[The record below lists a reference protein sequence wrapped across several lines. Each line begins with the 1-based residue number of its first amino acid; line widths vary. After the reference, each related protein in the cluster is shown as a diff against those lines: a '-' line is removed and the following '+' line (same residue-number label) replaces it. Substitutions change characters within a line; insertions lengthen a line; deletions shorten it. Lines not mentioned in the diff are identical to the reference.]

1 MDAFPPEPDPM
12 FRVADHLV
20 DQPSPDARPL
30 AEHLATAGRL
40 PVLHGL
46 ALAVQL
52 LAVLDHA
59 HATEGPHGAVSDRS
73 VFVTRGGRIELCRAA
88 ACEPPGPPHAAPE
101 LLAGQPAD
109 VRSDVYA
116 AGLLAYELIAG
127 RAPFARPGMPPSWPA
142 RVARPDL
149 PVAVDAVFRRA
160 LAQEPALRPPSAQA
174 LSAALQEAVGVPV
187 WERAPARRVP
197 ARAAAT
203 TPAAAPR
210 GPRVPQRR
218 HALRAAWAA
227 GLVTAAV
234 AGFLLA
240 RPGVPVP
247 QLPSRELALVEP
259 AVPLVQTPRPEV
271 PPLAVGPA
279 PQVTQAPPPAPA
291 SQPRGT
297 ATARHA
303 PPAHALAPSAP
314 AAALVARAP
323 AAVPAAARPAP
334 PPPAVREP
342 AREPVRVAAVP
353 PRLAAREAAET
364 RPQPPVAVATRE
376 PARRAARAERSD
388 PVERVAVAVAPQCQ
402 QGLAIAQDLCLALRC
417 ALAEF
422 RRHPVC
428 VRFAAR
434 GEALR
439 RDAGLREAQW
449 SP

>member
-1 MDAFPPEPDPM
+1 MDTFASGPEPQ

-20 DQPSPDARPL
+20 DQPSAGARPL

-73 VFVTRGGRIELCRAA
+73 VFVTRGGRIELCRSA
-88 ACEPPGPPHAAPE
+88 ACEPPAPPHAAPE
-101 LLAGQPAD
+101 QLGGQPAD

-116 AGLLAYELIAG
+116 AGLLAYELIVG
-127 RAPFARPGMPPSWPA
+127 RAPFARPGTPPAWPA
-142 RVARPDL
+142 RTARPDL

-160 LAQEPALRPPSAQA
+160 LAQDPALRHPGAQA

-187 WERAPARRVP
+187 WERAPACH
-197 ARAAAT
+197 A
-203 TPAAAPR
+203 PAAAPMPAPVAA
-210 GPRVPQRR
+210 PRRAWMPRR
-218 HALRAAWAA
+218 RQALQAAWAG
-227 GLVTAAV
+227 GLVAAAV
-234 AGFLLA
+234 SGFLLA
-240 RPGVPVP
+240 RPGAPAP
-247 QLPSRELALVEP
+247 RQELAAVQPAAP
-259 AVPLVQTPRPEV
+259 AVRTQQTAV
-271 PPLAVGPA
+271 PPLALAHA
-279 PQVTQAPPPAPA
+279 PQVTPDA
-291 SQPRGT
+291 
-297 ATARHA
+297 
-303 PPAHALAPSAP
+303 AP
-314 AAALVARAP
+314 AAPHAGSVSTRKVQPPPTLAPTPP
-323 AAVPAAARPAP
+323 AAATVVQGPAAARPAARP
-334 PPPAVREP
+334 APQRPAVVEP
-342 AREPVRVAAVP
+342 ARATVRAATVP
-353 PRLAAREAAET
+353 PRLAQSDLPEA

-376 PARRAARAERSD
+376 PTRRMARADRGD

-428 VRFAAR
+428 VRFQAR